1 MKSFK
6 EYLTES
12 AKRYD
17 FRIKL
22 ACDCSAENEAKL
34 KTMLERFSVADFKK
48 TGKTPI
54 QELPL
59 DFPKLRN
66 REVTVY
72 EVSLEYPT
80 TQFEL
85 TEYISSGLGMTNEEL
100 VVRSPGEPTEAYQQ
114 KAEKREGALLDDP
127 NYKEAGN
134 AKFEDYYG
142 EKYNASFLKSLNDD
156 AKERRKE
163 RGEQVPT
170 TTEAKFSTDKEE
182 KQTSLFRH
190 EASRDPRKK

>member
-1 MKSFK
+1 MRTLK

-22 ACDCSAENEAKL
+22 AHDVSPEHEAKL

-48 TGKTPI
+48 IGKTPV

-66 REVTVY
+66 REVTVF

-85 TEYISSGLGMTNEEL
+85 TEYVSQGLEIAKEGI
-100 VVRSPGEPTEAYQQ
+100 VVRKPGEALEEYQTPS
-114 KAEKREGALLDDP
+114 EKRNGALLDDP
-127 NYKEAGN
+127 EYKEAGSP
-134 AKFEDYYG
+134 KFEDYYG

-156 AKERRKE
+156 AKRRREE
-163 RGEQVPT
+163 RGEVIPGALEHNDLNTIPQNNTSPI
-170 TTEAKFSTDKEE
+170 
-182 KQTSLFRH
+182 KQTDY
-190 EASRDPRKK
+190 DPRKK